1 MINLVPPE
9 IKKLKGVRSLGY
21 VLTLGYIVV
30 TAALLLGLAGLATY
44 NYTQKTALGSQQTE
58 LDRLTAGKN
67 QHKALL
73 SQAAFIQNRV
83 KSAASYKGAYDW
95 NQVLTA
101 VASSTPT
108 NIRLTSIK
116 ISSEDGKP
124 LTIAIGGETGERR
137 SIILFKD
144 KLALTKPFSGA
155 SISSITESTADNKK
169 TYTFSMSVG
178 ITKK

>member
-9 IKKLKGVRSLGY
+9 IKKRKGVRSLTY
-21 VLTLGYIVV
+21 VVTLCYIVLTVL
-30 TAALLLGLAGLATY
+30 LLLGLAGLATY
-44 NYTQKTALGSQQTE
+44 NYTQKIALGSQQAE
-58 LDRLTAGKN
+58 LDRLIAEKN
-67 QHKALL
+67 QHQTIL
-73 SQAAFIQNRV
+73 SQAALIQNRV
-83 KSAASYKGAYDW
+83 KSAAGYQSAYDW
-95 NQVLTA
+95 NQILTA

-116 ISSEDGKP
+116 IASDAAKP
-124 LTIAIGGETGERR
+124 PTVAITGETGERR

-155 SISSITESTADNKK
+155 SIASITESTADNNK

>member
-9 IKKLKGVRSLGY
+9 IKKLKGVRSLGF

-30 TAALLLGLAGLATY
+30 TAALLLGLAGLVTY
-44 NYTQKTALGSQQTE
+44 NYTQKIALGSEQAE
-58 LDRLTAGKN
+58 LDRLVAEKSKN
-67 QHKALL
+67 KTIVD
-73 SQAAFIQNRV
+73 QAALIQNRV
-83 KSAASYKGAYDW
+83 KSVANYKDAYDW
-95 NQVLTA
+95 NQVLVA
-101 VASSTPT
+101 VANSTPT

-116 ISSEDGKP
+116 VSSDADKP
-124 LTIAIGGETGERR
+124 PTVTMTGETGERR
-137 SIILFKD
+137 SIVLFKD

-155 SISSITESTADNKK
+155 SISSITESTAENNK